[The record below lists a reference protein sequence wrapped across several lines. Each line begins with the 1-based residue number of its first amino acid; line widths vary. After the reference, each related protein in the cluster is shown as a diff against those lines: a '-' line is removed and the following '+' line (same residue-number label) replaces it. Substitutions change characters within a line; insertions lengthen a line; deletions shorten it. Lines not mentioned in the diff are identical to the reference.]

1 MIVICTFCF
10 SHRKER
16 ILFHLKTRCLA
27 LLLCGAVLLSCLA
40 PAFAAEADSGAEPPS
55 QTDQSDE
62 PIETE
67 PIESEPSTE
76 ELTQTEETEE
86 PPTESE
92 ADDPAPEP
100 EQEPEA
106 EPEPS
111 TESEEADAP
120 AIEPEANEP
129 EQEEPPAQPAP
140 MKKAVLK
147 AASSSFTFKNLLT
160 GSQMS
165 SANNYLNYTGGSGTK
180 AVPVHQVVENGSTY
194 WAYCADMRHDW
205 PGSDYN
211 NYTKKALPSS
221 GLYQV
226 QKVAMQLGFG
236 DNNLSRLK
244 TMFGYDLNN
253 YEAYQATQV
262 VLWASTV
269 WEEQWHYINS
279 APSTIRKGVTD
290 YWQVKTASGKS
301 KNAYDFALALADA
314 VQAVYKDGIGCD
326 ISVAENKTSVDSKQF
341 KIVVNPKNYYG
352 GYSATISGVP
362 SGATLTSSDSN
373 VTVTKASAF
382 TSTASGGTDTLYLTV
397 PKTTSAQSIT
407 VTVTVTP
414 VIRKYSSNSAVAFL
428 EAGSSSYQDILYS
441 AGTQTTAPVSKKAT
455 LSIPR
460 SPNGQVTITK
470 LDADTKKPVP
480 GVVFELYQFDGKN
493 YVTTGKKAS
502 SDSKGIVTFS
512 DLSYNATNLGRYRVF
527 EASSDTHE
535 VWTDRYVCWFS
546 LASGLW
552 YSYESATSEQKT
564 GTATANNSGNYDFT
578 FSFTA
583 YNKETVR
590 DGSLTIRKQDGTGKA
605 LSGVSFVV
613 TDSKGKA
620 LSFSKGSDGIYLP
633 TTSGS
638 TTLTTDSR
646 GQIKVNKLPFD
657 SYLVTEVKTSGAGVS
672 LLPTSFPVT
681 LPVQDSSGAEQVDL
695 TYTVVDG
702 GNFTLP
708 RTGGAGHLA
717 SVFCGL
723 AVLTALLLV
732 SRKSQHKGV
741 A

>member
-1 MIVICTFCF
+1 MTEILCTLRL
-10 SHRKER
+10 STRKER
-16 ILFHLKTRCLA
+16 ILFHLKTKCLA

-40 PAFAAEADSGAEPPS
+40 PAFAAEADGGVEPPS

-62 PIETE
+62 PIESE
-67 PIESEPSTE
+67 PIESELSTE
-76 ELTQTEETEE
+76 EPAQTEETEE

-92 ADDPAPEP
+92 SADPAPEP
-100 EQEPEA
+100 EQEDQADPEA
-106 EPEPS
+106 DSAPS
-111 TESEEADAP
+111 EESEAD
-120 AIEPEANEP
+120 EP
-129 EQEEPPAQPAP
+129 EQTETPVSL
-140 MKKAVLK
+140 KKAILK
-147 AASSSFTFKNLLT
+147 AAAAIYTFKTLVSSS
-160 GSQMS
+160 QS
-165 SANNYLNYTGGSGTK
+165 SSSNNYLNYTGGSGTH
-180 AVPVHQVVENGSTY
+180 AVPVHQVATDGSTY

-205 PGSDYN
+205 PGSDYS

-397 PKTTSAQSIT
+397 PKTASAQSIT

-428 EAGSSSYQDILYS
+428 EAASSSYQDILYS
-441 AGTQTTAPVSKKAT
+441 AGTQSTAPVSKMAT

-527 EASSDTHE
+527 EVSSDTHE

-552 YSYESATSEQKT
+552 YSYESATSVQKT

-583 YNKETVR
+583 YNKEIVR
-590 DGSLTIRKQDGTGKA
+590 DGSLTIQKQDGAGKA
-605 LSGVSFVV
+605 LSGVSFIV